1 MSEKKTAAIT
11 IAIEPGKKSRME
23 DFFEDLGLYLSAG
36 VSVFFEKCI
45 MEAALP
51 AEVIHSD
58 EQKEIEDWE
67 DGLRTEQII
76 VPITAY
82 KKGQVEYTLREAG
95 MTADE
100 AVGLYFEACLHEW
113 GIPFRVGYPK
123 PNAETL
129 AAMAEEDSVCY
140 GNVQGLL
147 MDLEDGQEEIAE

>member
-1 MSEKKTAAIT
+1 M
-11 IAIEPGKKSRME
+11 
-23 DFFEDLGLYLSAG
+23 
-36 VSVFFEKCI
+36 
-45 MEAALP
+45 
-51 AEVIHSD
+51 
-58 EQKEIEDWE
+58 
-67 DGLRTEQII
+67 
-76 VPITAY
+76 PITAY